1 MIRLEKICYAY
12 EKEVALRYV
21 NLQVEK
27 GDSLVIQGPNG
38 CGKSTLIKLLNGIL
52 FPSEDRK
59 STRLNSSHPSSSR
72 MPSSA

>member
-52 FPSEDRK
+52 FPSEG
-59 STRLNSSHPSSSR
+59 SYHF
-72 MPSSA
+72 

>member
-27 GDSLVIQGPNG
+27 EIPW
-38 CGKSTLIKLLNGIL
+38 
-52 FPSEDRK
+52 
-59 STRLNSSHPSSSR
+59 
-72 MPSSA
+72 